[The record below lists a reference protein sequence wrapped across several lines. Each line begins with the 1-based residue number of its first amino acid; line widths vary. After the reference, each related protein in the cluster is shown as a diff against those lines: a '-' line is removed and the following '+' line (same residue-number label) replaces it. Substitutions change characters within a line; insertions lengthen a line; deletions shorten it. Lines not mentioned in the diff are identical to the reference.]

1 MKKKILLTVCALA
14 LVVALSIAGTVAW
27 LTDKTDAVENTFTV
41 GKVDIS
47 LVETFNTDTN
57 SDGTNDAWAAQL
69 IPGKSY
75 TKDPVVT
82 VAGDSEDCYLFIKF
96 EQVGNP
102 ATYLVYTSN
111 LTAANGW
118 TALTGVSDVW
128 YRVVNKA
135 DAVKSFALLEGNTI
149 KVSETGVTMTTM
161 NAAKDAKLVY
171 TAYAVQAA
179 GSTDA
184 AVAWGKIA

>member
-1 MKKKILLTVCALA
+1 MKKKILLTVCACVLI
-14 LVVALSIAGTVAW
+14 VALSIAGTVAW

-57 SDGTNDAWAAQL
+57 GDTVNDAWSAQL

-96 EQVGNP
+96 EQIGNGKTFCCVP
-102 ATYLVYTSN
+102 KEFN
-111 LTAANGW
+111 AN
-118 TALTGVSDVW
+118 
-128 YRVVNKA
+128 
-135 DAVKSFALLEGNTI
+135 
-149 KVSETGVTMTTM
+149 
-161 NAAKDAKLVY
+161 
-171 TAYAVQAA
+171 
-179 GSTDA
+179 
-184 AVAWGKIA
+184 